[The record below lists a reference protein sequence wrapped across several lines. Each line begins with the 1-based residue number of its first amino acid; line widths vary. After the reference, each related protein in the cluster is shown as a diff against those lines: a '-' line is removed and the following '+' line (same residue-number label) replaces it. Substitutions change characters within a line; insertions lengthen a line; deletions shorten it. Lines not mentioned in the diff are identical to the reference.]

1 MTETAFIPN
10 NDIEQQLLDTQEG
23 RMSGDDFINNLLD
36 AQVFMPVK
44 DESVAGIQLS
54 DKAKPLTME
63 ADDGTPILVVF
74 TSPDRAKDFLA
85 AFDGESG
92 GLLETFRWI
101 IEHAGTGVGV
111 SLNPGWD
118 FGFDLEPEMVAELIQ
133 S

>member
-1 MTETAFIPN
+1 MTETAFTPN
-10 NDIEQQLLDTQEG
+10 NDIEQQLVDTQEG
-23 RMSGDDFINNLLD
+23 RMTGDEFMTNLLD
-36 AQVFMPVK
+36 SQVFMPVK

-54 DKAKPLTME
+54 DKARPLTLE
-63 ADDGTPILVVF
+63 TEDGTQVLVVF

-85 AFDGESG
+85 SFEGESG
-92 GLLETFRWI
+92 GLLETFRWM